1 MEDEKIISL
10 FFQRSE
16 QAIRELADK
25 YGGACH
31 RLSYRI
37 VNDRQ
42 DAEECVSDAYL
53 GVWNTVPPGIAQ
65 SAAQLSFEN
74 SPEYFR
80 QAVLAQGGG
89 QARQRLCRCNGG
101 SGALPGQP
109 GNGGKPGG
117 GQRACADD
125 SVFFGYDD
133 RTKPRDFYAA
143 LLVFGQL

>member
-42 DAEECVSDAYL
+42 DAENVSATPTWACGTL
-53 GVWNTVPPGIAQ
+53 FPRHRPIRC
-65 SAAQLSFEN
+65 SAIF
-74 SPEYFR
+74 
-80 QAVLAQGGG
+80 
-89 QARQRLCRCNGG
+89 
-101 SGALPGQP
+101 
-109 GNGGKPGG
+109 
-117 GQRACADD
+117 
-125 SVFFGYDD
+125 
-133 RTKPRDFYAA
+133 
-143 LLVFGQL
+143 